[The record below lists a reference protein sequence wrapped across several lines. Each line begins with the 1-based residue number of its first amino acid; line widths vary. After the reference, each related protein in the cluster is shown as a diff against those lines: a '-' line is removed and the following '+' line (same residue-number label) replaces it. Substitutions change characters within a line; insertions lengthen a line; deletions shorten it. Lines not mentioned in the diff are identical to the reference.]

1 MKKLVL
7 LLTLL
12 LPLTGLAQTSVTIDG
27 NGNVLNF
34 PSPSSKAV
42 NYPTAKL
49 SINGVLVDTALAGKQ
64 PLDPDLNA
72 IAALA
77 TTSYGRS
84 FLTLADGTAA
94 VTAIGKT
101 TIAGY
106 GITDLNSLG
115 DARWSLLA
123 HTHTFASLTSKP
135 TTLSGYGITDAQP
148 LDADLTALAALTT
161 DSFGLQLLT
170 KTSAANIRTYI
181 GAGTSSFDGVFAS
194 LTSKPTTIGGYGI
207 TDLNSLGDAR
217 WQPLDSDL
225 TIYAGITPSANAQT
239 LLAHTFSQMRTDLA
253 LVIGTNVQAW
263 DPDLDTWATITPG
276 TGIGTFLATPTSA
289 NLAAAITNETGSGA
303 LVFAT
308 SPTLVTPA
316 LGTPASGTLTNATG
330 LPIGTGVSGLGT
342 GIATWL
348 GTPSSANLASALTDE
363 TGSGVAVFATSP
375 TLTGTPAAPTAAVGT
390 STTQI
395 ATTAFVQTNEA
406 WNNPTFSNGWTDAGS
421 GNQTTGYRK
430 ERGRVYLRGVVS
442 GGTNTTG
449 TIIFNLAAGYRPSA
463 YEIFRADA
471 VGSGA
476 GVKIGTNGNVVID
489 TPGSSNAYLSLCGIS
504 FATD

>member
-1 MKKLVL
+1 MKKLAL
-7 LLTLL
+7 LLLL
-12 LPLTGLAQTSVTIDG
+12 LIENAVAQTSVTVDA
-27 NGNVLNF
+27 NGNVRNVNAINF
-34 PSPSSKAV
+34 AT
-42 NYPTAKL
+42 NKL
-49 SINGVLVDTALAGKQ
+49 LINGVRVDSSLADKQ
-64 PLDPDLNA
+64 PLDSDLTA
-72 IAALA
+72 IATLS
-77 TTSYGRS
+77 TTTYGRS

-94 VTAIGKT
+94 ITAIGKT

-106 GITDLNSLG
+106 GITDFNSLG

-135 TTLSGYGITDAQP
+135 TTLSGYGITDAFTQTAA
-148 LDADLTALAALTT
+148 DALY
-161 DSFGLQLLT
+161 SP
-170 KTSAANIRTYI
+170 I
-181 GAGTSSFDGVFAS
+181 GHTHTFAS

-263 DPDLDTWATITPG
+263 DTDLDTWAAITRASG
-276 TGIGTFLATPTSA
+276 FDTFVATPNSA
-289 NLAAAITNETGSGA
+289 NLAALLTNETGSGA

-316 LGTPASGTLTNATG
+316 IGTPASGTLTNATG

-449 TIIFNLAAGYRPSA
+449 TIIFNLVAGYRPSA